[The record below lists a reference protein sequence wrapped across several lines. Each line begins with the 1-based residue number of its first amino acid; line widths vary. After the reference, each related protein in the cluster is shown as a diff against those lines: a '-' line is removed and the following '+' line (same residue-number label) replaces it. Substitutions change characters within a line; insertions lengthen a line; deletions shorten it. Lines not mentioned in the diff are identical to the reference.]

1 MKVQILGIGCARC
14 NELERNVRN
23 ALAELDIAAEVEHV
37 TDLKR
42 FASMGVLM
50 TPGLVIDGNVVS
62 QGKVPGGEELR
73 SLLSRATGEDKA
85 GD

>member
-14 NELERNVRN
+14 NELERNARN

-50 TPGLVIDGNVVS
+50 TPGLVIDGKVVS
-62 QGKVPGGEELR
+62 QGKVQGGEELR
-73 SLLSRATGEDKA
+73 ALLSQATGEDKA